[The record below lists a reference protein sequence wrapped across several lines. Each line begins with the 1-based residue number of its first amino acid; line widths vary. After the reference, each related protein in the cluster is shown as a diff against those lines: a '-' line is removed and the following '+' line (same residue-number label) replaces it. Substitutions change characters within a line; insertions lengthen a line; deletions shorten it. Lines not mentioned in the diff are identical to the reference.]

1 MPHMCHLAE
10 SKPSSGFA
18 AKRDASQTLYW
29 AKASHPVS
37 PQPPEPLAHDGIPGR
52 PWCSKCT
59 SVPKAP
65 PSMLMQKPT
74 EVISVR
80 GPGTSGPI
88 MDPLPGATASHAIF
102 PRVSW
107 APPAGSP
114 VPPPQVE
121 GQAGPE
127 LVHTQ
132 GMKPRL
138 SPRGRGGVG
147 STPAAHCAGDPDLG
161 WASDDLRWRLS
172 LKGAGMGTPIAA
184 SPGHPWVRTPAR
196 YAHSFHCA
204 SHGGK

>member
-1 MPHMCHLAE
+1 MTWLDPFHPISNPHPPPAMPHMCHLAE

-88 MDPLPGATASHAIF
+88 MDPLPGATALEEQNLTRHLPSSFLGSTSGI
-102 PRVSW
+102 PC
-107 APPAGSP
+107 PPGW
-114 VPPPQVE
+114 
-121 GQAGPE
+121 
-127 LVHTQ
+127 
-132 GMKPRL
+132 
-138 SPRGRGGVG
+138 RGRQ
-147 STPAAHCAGDPDLG
+147 
-161 WASDDLRWRLS
+161 
-172 LKGAGMGTPIAA
+172 
-184 SPGHPWVRTPAR
+184 AR
-196 YAHSFHCA
+196 NWSIRRE
-204 SHGGK
+204 